1 MVCAELRGSIR
12 LWVGLFLVA
21 ALAQPTFGQLPP
33 EETVTALRTADEAE
47 ISLYASE
54 PLITNPAAIDID
66 TQGRVWV
73 AEIEHYRKPPR
84 EDGADK
90 IKVLEDTNGDGR
102 ADRVTVFAE
111 GVFSPMSI
119 CVAGPKVYV
128 ATSPDLWLYEDND
141 GDLRADGPPKKLLTG
156 FGGRN
161 HDHGAHSLVLGPD
174 HKWWMSH
181 GDRGFDV
188 TGTDGSHIKFQ
199 WGAVLRGEL
208 DGSELETVAVNFRNP
223 YEVCVSS
230 FGESFLS
237 DNDND
242 GNFST
247 RICWILDGGNYG
259 WFGRPPAKVDASI
272 PFGEGWHFRAHVPG
286 FVPGTLVTG
295 FGSPCGICFYEGDA
309 FGPEWK
315 NTPIHTDAGP
325 REVRLYPHEPQGA
338 GMRANNRVV
347 VASDGDD
354 YFRPDDV
361 CTAPDGSLLI
371 ADWYDGTVGGHAYN
385 NPKQGRIY
393 RLSPRG
399 ANLKRREKPGPYDNV
414 ADAIVGLQSPNLAT
428 QYLARERLL
437 AEGEASIE
445 ALSGLLDSDEPN
457 YVARALWVLD
467 RIGGAGRQKV
477 IEHLSCESPAMR
489 ALAVRILR
497 RHGDEFASEILGMA
511 NDPAV
516 EVRREVLL
524 ALPTISGDAGTETLV
539 AMAMSEDLSDRYMLE
554 TINIAGGGRQEALFQ
569 HLVKQGDFAASTIQL
584 LRVLD
589 PKQSGVLLL
598 AAVEEQAR
606 PVEQRLAIVDALATM
621 PNTEAGEA
629 VISLLKDDR
638 RPVRERAM
646 AALDRKLSEG
656 WSSLQENEQLR
667 QALSIMLAED
677 GDQQAALDLITAH
690 KLVACG
696 DDVIKLCRNAEA
708 ASVARVTAI
717 ETAVA
722 LQLASASEVL
732 PELAR
737 GGQERSLRQAAA
749 QGLVRLQ
756 AWPEVEHLFSEES
769 HSSDDL
775 RASVVDTL
783 LETTDGA
790 LVLLQLVKNE
800 RLIGKLRDKAIAKA
814 VTHPD
819 SNVRILFESFLPE
832 DQRPVRLGSAIEPEK
847 ILALEGDVDRGREI
861 FFRSTAAQ
869 CNTCHAIDG
878 VGGSVGPD
886 LSQIGRKYEPAVML
900 ETILD
905 PSKAIGPEYVAHL
918 LETDAGQ
925 VFVGFI
931 VEQSDDV
938 LVLKDARGNLIRTA
952 SEDVVALE
960 PQSKSLMPELVLR
973 DVTAQDAADLLAYL
987 SSLRNSVQHAG
998 HLRML
1003 GPFAVGKEN
1012 GLAKEFGPE
1021 SNPERIDL
1029 ATRYQDHARTRQWR
1043 MLEAA
1048 RSESPGREA
1057 INVVDLDGY
1066 CQSQGGPR
1074 ENVVIYAAGFA
1085 DSTAEQEAT
1094 LLVAGGDPLVV
1105 MLNGETVHARKQRV
1119 SAESVE
1125 RIPVQ
1130 LHEGRNVVLMK
1141 THHAKG
1147 PNRVLGIAIESNA
1160 NVQWR
1165 TE

>member
-1 MVCAELRGSIR
+1 MVRAELWGSFR
-12 LWVGLFLVA
+12 SWVGLFFVA
-21 ALAQPTFGQLPP
+21 LLAQPTFGQLPP
-33 EETVTALRTADEAE
+33 EETVAALRTPDDVE
-47 ISLYASE
+47 ISLYAAE

-73 AEIEHYRKPPR
+73 AEIQHYRKPPR

-90 IKVLEDTNGDGR
+90 IKVLEDTDGDGR
-102 ADRVTVFAE
+102 ADRVTVFAD
-111 GVFSPMSI
+111 GAFSPMSI

-128 ATSPDLWLYEDND
+128 ATSPDLWLYEDAD

-188 TGTDGSHIKFQ
+188 RGTDGSHIKYQ

-208 DGSELETVAVNFRNP
+208 DGSELETVALNFRNP

-259 WFGRPPAKVDASI
+259 WFGRPPAKVDAAI
-272 PFGEGWHFRAHVPG
+272 PYSEGWHFRAHVPG

-338 GMRANNRVV
+338 GMRASSRVV
-347 VASDGDD
+347 VSSEGDD

-393 RLSPRG
+393 RLTPRG

-414 ADAIVGLQSPNLAT
+414 KDAILGLQSPNLAT

-437 AEGEASIE
+437 AEGEPAVA
-445 ALSGLLDSDEPN
+445 ALDGLLNSDDPN
-457 YVARALWVLD
+457 YVARALWVVD
-467 RIGGAGRQKV
+467 RIGGNARRRV
-477 IEHLSCESPAMR
+477 EERLSDESPGFR
-489 ALAVRILR
+489 ALAIRILR
-497 RHGDEFASEILGMA
+497 RHGSEYASEILRMA

-524 ALPTISGDAGTETLV
+524 ALPSIEGEAGTATLV
-539 AMAMSEDLSDRYMLE
+539 AMVTAEDLSDRYMLE
-554 TINIAGGGRQEALFQ
+554 TINIAAGNRREELFEQ
-569 HLVKQGDFAASTIQL
+569 LSQQGDYAPGKIQL
-584 LRVLD
+584 LRLLD
-589 PKQSGVLLL
+589 PKQASTLLL
-598 AAVEEQAR
+598 AAVKKQTLRAQ
-606 PVEQRLAIVDALATM
+606 QRLAIIDALATM
-621 PNTEAGEA
+621 SNPEAGEA
-629 VISLLKDDR
+629 VLGLLEDDNP
-638 RPVRERAM
+638 PVRKRALE
-646 AALDRKLSEG
+646 ALDRNLSEG
-656 WSSLQENEQLR
+656 WGSLRENEQLW
-667 QALSIMLAED
+667 QALRNMLTEDAE
-677 GDQQAALDLITAH
+677 QQTALDLIAAH
-690 KLVACG
+690 KLGGCG
-696 DDVIKLCRNAEA
+696 DDVLKLCRNRHADTA
-708 ASVARVTAI
+708 VRAKAI
-717 ETAVA
+717 ETAVR
-722 LQLASASEVL
+722 LQLSTANEVL
-732 PELAR
+732 PVLVRTE
-737 GGQERSLRQAAA
+737 EEPSLRHAAA
-749 QGLVRLQ
+749 RGLVRLQ
-756 AWPEVEHLFSEES
+756 AWPEVENLFATASD
-769 HSSDDL
+769 SSDDL
-775 RASVVDTL
+775 QSAVVDTL

-800 RLIGKLRDKAIAKA
+800 RLSGKLRDTAITRA

-819 SNVRILFESFLPE
+819 SNVRILFEAFLPE

-847 ILALEGDVDRGREI
+847 ILALKGDIDRGREI

-878 VGGSVGPD
+878 VGGTVGPD

-900 ETILD
+900 ETILE

-931 VEQSDDV
+931 VEQSDEV
-938 LVLKDARGNLIRTA
+938 LVLKDARGQLIRTA
-952 SEDVVALE
+952 TEDVVALE
-960 PQSKSLMPELVLR
+960 PQTKSLMPELVLR
-973 DVTAQDAADLLAYL
+973 DVTALDAADLLAFL
-987 SSLRNSVQHAG
+987 SSLQNSVQHAG
-998 HLRML
+998 RLRML
-1003 GPFAVGKEN
+1003 GPFAVGKEH
-1012 GLAKEFGPE
+1012 GLSKDFGPE
-1021 SNPERIDL
+1021 SNPDRIDL
-1029 ATRYQDHARTRQWR
+1029 AASYNDKNRPRQWQL
-1043 MLEAA
+1043 LEAT
-1048 RSESPGREA
+1048 RSENPGRESL
-1057 INVVDLDGY
+1057 NVIDLDRF
-1066 CQSQGGPR
+1066 CRSQGGPR

-1085 DSTAEQEAT
+1085 DSSAEQEAT
-1094 LLVAGGDPLVV
+1094 LLVAGGDPISVV
-1105 MLNGETVHARKQRV
+1105 LGGETVHARKQRI
-1119 SAESVE
+1119 SPDSVE

-1130 LHEGRNVVLMK
+1130 LHEGRNVVLVK
-1141 THHAKG
+1141 THHALG

-1160 NVQWR
+1160 NVQWW